1 MTYIGIDVSKDSFV
15 VAYSPEKTCKTKTFK
30 NTVKGIHKFI
40 QTLSKDENHCVLEA
54 TGNYSALLVYLL
66 SEAGIVTSVEN
77 PLKVKNF
84 AKAMLSVI
92 KTDEID
98 ARLIALY
105 GERMQPK
112 PYTMPSKELLTLK
125 QKRTVIRQ
133 LKKQLVANQNL
144 RGSLEVLPFF
154 DSDCKSAID
163 KTIVFL
169 EKQLKKLE
177 RDLFD
182 TASKEYKRQ
191 MELLTSIKGIG
202 ATLAA
207 ALIITTGGFTYF
219 SNAKQL
225 TRYLGLSPTYQQSGT
240 SVHIRGHINHNGDP
254 MLRDQLYIGAL
265 SALRSNTECRA
276 CYNRLQENG

>member
-15 VAYSPEKTCKTKTFK
+15 VAYSPEKACKTKTFK

-240 SVHIRGHINHNGDP
+240 SVHIRGHKHG
-254 MLRDQLYIGAL
+254 MQGLL
-265 SALRSNTECRA
+265 
-276 CYNRLQENG
+276 

>member
-15 VAYSPEKTCKTKTFK
+15 VAYSPEKACKTKTFK

-133 LKKQLVANQNL
+133 LKSSLLLIRTLEDHWRSCLSLTQIARVPLIRLSSSLKSNSRSL
-144 RGSLEVLPFF
+144 RGIYSTLLQKSIRDRWNSSLL
-154 DSDCKSAID
+154 
-163 KTIVFL
+163 
-169 EKQLKKLE
+169 
-177 RDLFD
+177 
-182 TASKEYKRQ
+182 
-191 MELLTSIKGIG
+191 
-202 ATLAA
+202 
-207 ALIITTGGFTYF
+207 
-219 SNAKQL
+219 
-225 TRYLGLSPTYQQSGT
+225 
-240 SVHIRGHINHNGDP
+240 
-254 MLRDQLYIGAL
+254 
-265 SALRSNTECRA
+265 
-276 CYNRLQENG
+276 